1 MASSCRRAAS
11 SLSTKNGKG
20 EGDEDKEGQKAG
32 HITIAAA
39 VQHTLG
45 SAVSCPGCG
54 VLSQTGFGSA
64 QQADRSQAQT
74 QPGLRRPTASRRC
87 RGTIHKWQGNCCQPQ
102 PTRTACVAPV
112 PPASDAIR
120 QHRAFKL
127 AVRLEGGKP
136 RVSRV
141 QAQLRLRGKQT
152 DRFHVQVC
160 SLILQRGTTF
170 CYGSCSVGLK
180 HRRGPNRLQPR
191 HSPTDDRI
199 ALGSECRISQV
210 GQWTEN
216 RMTFPK
222 L

>member
-1 MASSCRRAAS
+1 MAGERLPTTANAR
-11 SLSTKNGKG
+11 SL
-20 EGDEDKEGQKAG
+20 
-32 HITIAAA
+32 
-39 VQHTLG
+39 
-45 SAVSCPGCG
+45 
-54 VLSQTGFGSA
+54 
-64 QQADRSQAQT
+64 R
-74 QPGLRRPTASRRC
+74 
-87 RGTIHKWQGNCCQPQ
+87 
-102 PTRTACVAPV
+102 VAPV
-112 PPASDAIR
+112 PPASDAVWLTCR

-160 SLILQRGTTF
+160 SLILQWGTTF

-180 HRRGPNRLQPR
+180 HHRGPNQLQPR

-222 L
+222 LCANDYCFPIDIPLVVIFFAN